1 MAFEIPGYSTTR
13 SVGAGGMT
21 KLYLA
26 LDAQQNRY
34 LLRVL
39 NAELEK
45 NRTARKRFLAS
56 AAILAALQQPREERA
71 FPKLV
76 KSGEQK
82 GRLFML
88 LEYVDGRSLREL
100 IQAAALGDK
109 RLERNVLSLMRQLAR
124 AVQAVHAHGYL
135 HLDIKPENVL
145 VEEETDRLVLTDF
158 DLAIPRKRF
167 FKRVRELPGTTAY
180 VAPETLA
187 NHRPDDQSDVYSF
200 GVTCYEMLSLH
211 RPYEGTRI
219 DDVRAMQADP
229 KTPPTPIRQHVPNL
243 SAALANWV
251 MKCIAKN
258 PADRYPDM
266 TLVLRDLGR

>member
-26 LDAQQNRY
+26 LDDRQNRY
-34 LLRVL
+34 VLRVL

-45 NRTARKRFLAS
+45 SRSARKRFFAS
-56 AAILAALQQPREERA
+56 AEILRALQKPREERA

-76 KSGEQK
+76 KCGEEK
-82 GRLFML
+82 GRAYML
-88 LEYVDGRSLREL
+88 LEYVEGRSLREL
-100 IQAAALGDK
+100 VQAAALGDT
-109 RLERNVLSLMRQLAR
+109 RLSSRVLALMRQLAR
-124 AVQAVHAHGYL
+124 AVQSVHAHGYL
-135 HLDIKPENVL
+135 HLDIKPENIL
-145 VEEETDRLVLTDF
+145 VEEETDRLVLSDF

-167 FKRVRELPGTTAY
+167 FKRVGTLPGTTAY
-180 VAPETLA
+180 IAPETLA
-187 NHRPDDQSDVYSF
+187 SHKPDEQSDVYSF

-211 RPYEGTRI
+211 RPYEGERI
-219 DDVRAMQADP
+219 DDVRAAQADP
-229 KTPPTPIRQHVPNL
+229 KVPPVPIRQHVPNL
-243 SAALANWV
+243 SPALANWV